1 MNPKNVR
8 TRESWNHYPLWLLLG
23 CALIT
28 LVVTLSVVSFTQP
41 VQIEGGDKYEH
52 FLAYATLMYWW
63 GMLQPG
69 RRWPWALALTLMGVG
84 LEFVQHLLPERQMDW
99 LDALANTSGVVVAG
113 LVLLTPLEKLLPWV
127 DRQFSNRLGPGR
139 S

>member
-1 MNPKNVR
+1 MNA
-8 TRESWNHYPLWLLLG
+8 TRSPAHNSWNHYPFWLLVG
-23 CALIT
+23 CALIA

-52 FLAYATLMYWW
+52 ALAYATLMYWW

-69 RRWPWALALTLMGVG
+69 RRWSWAFSLVLMGVG
-84 LEFVQHLLPERQMDW
+84 LEFVQYLLPERQMDW
-99 LDALANTSGVVVAG
+99 RDVLANTTGIVAAG
-113 LVLLTPLEKLLPWV
+113 LALLTPLQKLLPWV
-127 DRQFSNRLGPGR
+127 DRQFSNRIDPGR